1 MNKITF
7 TFDDKDYTLEF
18 DRDSA
23 NRTAMGGLDVSKLSG
38 EQILTG
44 PKMIFEGALYKHH
57 GRLSKRKVEEIF
69 ESFDEKAEL
78 IGALTEMYAQAVES
92 VYSDGSGKTQ
102 WEVAGK

>member
-7 TFDDKDYTLEF
+7 TYDGTNYVLEF

-38 EQILTG
+38 EQIMTG

-69 ESFDEKAEL
+69 ESFDEKTEL

>member
-1 MNKITF
+1 MSKITF
-7 TFDDKDYTLEF
+7 TYDGTNYILEF

-23 NRTAMGGLDVSKLSG
+23 NRTALNGLDVSKLSG
-38 EQILTG
+38 EQIITG
-44 PKMIFEGALYKHH
+44 PKMIFEGALFKHH

-69 ESFDEKAEL
+69 ESFDEKTEL

-92 VYSDGSGKTQ
+92 VYSDGSGKTK

>member
-7 TFDDKDYTLEF
+7 NYEGEDYILEF

-23 NRTAMGGLDVSKLSG
+23 NRTALGGLDVSKLSG

-44 PKMIFEGALYKHH
+44 PKMIFEGALYKHQ
-57 GRLSKRKVEEIF
+57 GRLSKRKVEAIF
-69 ESFDEKAEL
+69 DSFSDKGEL

-102 WEVAGK
+102 WEVVGK